1 MAEFARCTYAQVIT
15 ATAETHGCTA
25 ELRWGDVAYGPTVN
39 ARAMVAH
46 VEAAAQGL
54 GNGVRWLHM
63 EVPTMAGEDFSFMAG
78 ARLVNACPNKIKGHS
93 PACNFWHNLTTAGA
107 CWTHAK

>member
-1 MAEFARCTYAQVIT
+1 MVEFTRCTSAQVIT

-39 ARAMVAH
+39 ARAMVAR

-54 GNGVRWLHM
+54 GNGVQWLEM
-63 EVPTMAGEDFSFMAG
+63 EAPTMAAEDFSFMAG
-78 ARLVNACPNKIKGHS
+78 ARPDMQK
-93 PACNFWHNLTTAGA
+93 
-107 CWTHAK
+107 